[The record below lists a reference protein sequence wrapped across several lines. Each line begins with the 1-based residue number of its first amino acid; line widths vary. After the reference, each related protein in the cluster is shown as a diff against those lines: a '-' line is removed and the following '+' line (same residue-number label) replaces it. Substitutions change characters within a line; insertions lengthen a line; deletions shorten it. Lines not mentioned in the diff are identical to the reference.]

1 MDAKIKF
8 LKPFKDGN
16 ISSEPFKMFQ
26 VVIVSNNVLQRLK
39 NSGAEIEIIE
49 RIVPPSSLADDSEEK
64 TKRPYNK
71 K

>member
-16 ISSEPFKMFQ
+16 ISSEQFKMFQ
-26 VVIVSNNVLQRLK
+26 VVVVSDNVLQRLR
-39 NSGAEIEIIE
+39 NSGAEIEVIE
-49 RIVPPSSLADDSEEK
+49 RIVPPPVKAEEPK
-64 TKRPYNK
+64 SK